1 MSLTPEILVSR
12 LGEYLILREL
22 ITAEK
27 LQLALDYQQNLR
39 ETSQPVP
46 LLGQVLITLGLID
59 RETLDHAITEQIIQL
74 RNALEDSNKKLEER
88 VHERTAELEQALS
101 KLYELNQLKSN
112 FVANVTHE
120 LRTPLTHI
128 KGYMELLINKN
139 LGPLTDDQDQALQV
153 MHSSSNRLERLIE
166 GLLLF
171 SMSERDQISLHIRPF
186 NLEKLCLDLIGRL
199 DKTADQKKIKVQFE
213 CPSNLPKIDADEDK
227 VAWALLQLMD
237 NAIKFTPENGK
248 VTLKI
253 EAEDKF
259 ISIAVIDTGIG
270 FPIEKKDEIFEPFH
284 QLDGSSTRRHGGAGL
299 GLSLV
304 KKIVEAHGSVIY
316 VSSKPGH
323 GSTFTFL
330 LKLSETI

>member
-1 MSLTPEILVSR
+1 MPNKFENHSAIARRLKEIWLKFHRTEFGSEPLKPDYV
-12 LGEYLILREL
+12 LEYPKGVDENNPDISSENLPLKLPMILRD
-22 ITAEK
+22 
-27 LQLALDYQQNLR
+27 LDSL
-39 ETSQPVP
+39 
-46 LLGQVLITLGLID
+46 
-59 RETLDHAITEQIIQL
+59 
-74 RNALEDSNKKLEER
+74 LEDSNKKLEER
-88 VHERTAELEQALS
+88 VLERTAELEQALS
-101 KLYELNQLKSN
+101 RLYELNQLKSN

-128 KGYMELLINKN
+128 KGYMELLINKS
-139 LGPLTDDQDQALQV
+139 LGPLSDDQDQALQV
-153 MHSSSNRLERLIE
+153 MHSSSDRLERLIE

-213 CPSNLPKIDADEDK
+213 CPPNLPRIDADEEK

-248 VTLKI
+248 VTLRI

-304 KKIVEAHGSVIY
+304 KKIVEAHGSIIH
-316 VSSKPGH
+316 VSSTLGH

-330 LKLSETI
+330 LKLSETT